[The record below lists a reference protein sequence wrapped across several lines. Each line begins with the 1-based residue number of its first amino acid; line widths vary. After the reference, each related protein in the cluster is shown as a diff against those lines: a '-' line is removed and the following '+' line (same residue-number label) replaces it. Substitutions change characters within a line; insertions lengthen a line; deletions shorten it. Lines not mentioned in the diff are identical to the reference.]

1 MASLC
6 CFNCTNESTR
16 GIIQNLGQY
25 SGYTKPGF
33 NCIPMWPLRSVIG
46 TVSMRVQ
53 MVDVSVET
61 KTKDNVFVNV
71 VVSVQYE
78 VVETEI
84 ENAFY
89 KLSEPKSQIR
99 SYVFDSVR
107 SIVPKME
114 LDQVFLSKEE
124 VAHGVRDHLSAEMN
138 SFGYKIVQTLVTDL
152 SPDQH
157 VKNSMNEI
165 SASRR
170 LKEAQQFKAE
180 AEKISLVKAAEA
192 DAERKHL
199 SGKGVADQRKAIIHG
214 LKSSVRDFQDSVKGT
229 DASDVLSLVMVAQYF
244 DMLQSIGSQRST
256 AMVFTDGASDIR
268 DGVMQANASS

>member
-1 MASLC
+1 MCDC
-6 CFNCTNESTR
+6 CCLNCTKESTR
-16 GIIQNLGQY
+16 GIVQNLGEY

-33 NCIPMWPLRSVIG
+33 NCIPTWPLKSVVG

-78 VVETEI
+78 IIESEI

-124 VAHGVRDHLSAEMN
+124 VAHGVRDHLAGQMR

-152 SPDQH
+152 TPDNH

-170 LKEAQQFKAE
+170 LKEAQRYKAD

-214 LKSSVRDFQDSVKGT
+214 LKASVKDFQDNVKGT
-229 DASDVLSLVMVAQYF
+229 EANDVLSLVMVAQYF

-256 AMVFTDGASDIR
+256 AMVFTDGASEIR
-268 DGVMQANASS
+268 DGMMQANAGN